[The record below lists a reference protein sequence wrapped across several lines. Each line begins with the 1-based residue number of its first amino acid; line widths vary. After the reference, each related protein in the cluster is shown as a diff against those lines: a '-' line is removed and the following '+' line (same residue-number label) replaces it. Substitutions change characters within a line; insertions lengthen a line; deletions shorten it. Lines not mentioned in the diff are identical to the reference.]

1 MKNFSFLQHWLG
13 KLPLFRTA
21 SRGSGGFGSAFSI
34 PGSNRSWRVEAEPFY
49 RNGVVSAMIGWAGRT
64 LSQSR
69 VGVEDER
76 AAEDTDLARP
86 EAKVLRYGCPYYDFS
101 TLIQA
106 TALSLICQGNAYWL
120 KLRNRRG
127 EVVGYFYLP
136 HQDVT
141 PEWEEGSFVSGY
153 RVAGLVPAHFEAHD
167 VVHFRLGI
175 DPKNARLG
183 LSPLG
188 AVLREIVTLNE
199 LSGFTAAVLRSPT
212 PGAVVTPL
220 EDVETMSYE
229 ERMRLKHS
237 AQDAFSGEG
246 AGGWLF
252 LNYRAQIQPLRWS
265 PRDVDAS
272 AMSELPINLI
282 CAAVGIDPMVLGLP
296 SPNKTYSNMAEARKI
311 AEETW
316 LRPTQSLI
324 AQQLTSASEEDVF
337 RAPDG
342 SGSGL
347 SPGER
352 FVLLQAE
359 APPEKDPLSK
369 DGEAGGSTGM
379 N

>member
-1 MKNFSFLQHWLG
+1 
-13 KLPLFRTA
+13 
-21 SRGSGGFGSAFSI
+21 
-34 PGSNRSWRVEAEPFY
+34 V
-49 RNGVVSAMIGWAGRT
+49 GVV
-64 LSQSR
+64 
-69 VGVEDER
+69 DER
-76 AAEDTDLARP
+76 MAQDLDLSRP
-86 EAKVLRYGCPYYDFS
+86 EVKVLRYGCPFYDFS

-120 KLRNRRG
+120 KLRNRRS

-141 PEWEEGSFVSGY
+141 PEWEEGLFVSSY
-153 RVAGLVPAHFEAHD
+153 RVAGMVPAHFPPQD

-175 DPKNARLG
+175 DPMNPRLG

-199 LSGFTAAVLRSPT
+199 LAGFTTAVLRSPT

-220 EDVETMSYE
+220 EDVEMMSYE

-252 LNYRAQIQPLRWS
+252 LNYKAQIQPLRWS

-316 LRPTQSLI
+316 LRPTQNLI
-324 AQQLTSASEEDVF
+324 SQQLTSASETDRF

-342 SGSGL
+342 SVSGL
-347 SPGER
+347 APWER
-352 FVLLQAE
+352 FALLSAE
-359 APPEKDPLSK
+359 GTQQNRPLSEN
-369 DGEAGGSTGM
+369 G
-379 N
+379 